1 MDHYDTKILKRLE
14 KDGRVPF
21 STIAA
26 ELGISNTMVH
36 QRVNKLIEQGIV
48 TGIRPVL
55 DEKKM
60 GFEWGSFT
68 GLTLE
73 KDHDTNRIIEA
84 LKSIPEVSEC
94 YFITGSYTLYLRI
107 LAKSNEHMRSI
118 LYDKIDNIPGVAKTN
133 SMIQLGCAFKRNVIL

>member
-14 KDGRVPF
+14 VDGRVPF

-36 QRVNKLIEQGIV
+36 QRVQKLIDQGIMR
-48 TGIRPVL
+48 GIHPVL

-73 KDHDTNRIIEA
+73 KDHDTNRIIAA
-84 LKSIPEVSEC
+84 LKAIPEVSEC

-133 SMIQLGCAFKRNVIL
+133 SIIELGCAFRRNVIL

>member
-1 MDHYDTKILKRLE
+1 MDQFDKKILKRLE

-36 QRVNKLIEQGIV
+36 QRVNKLIDQGIV

-84 LKSIPEVSEC
+84 LKAIPEVSEC